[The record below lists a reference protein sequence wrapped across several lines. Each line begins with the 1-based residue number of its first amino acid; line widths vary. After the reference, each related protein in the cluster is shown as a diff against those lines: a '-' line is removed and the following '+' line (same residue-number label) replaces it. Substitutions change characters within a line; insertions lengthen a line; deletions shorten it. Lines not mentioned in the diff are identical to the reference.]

1 MKFRNQVVW
10 CGLLLAGLF
19 GLVLGRPTLHPAVA
33 DSPALKI
40 MPLGDSITSGT
51 NQRAS
56 YRCALF
62 QKLVAAGYSFDFV
75 GSVPGQWGI
84 WGEDLTPP
92 FFVNGYDSD
101 EEGHYAFR
109 IDDILYG
116 ANWDGDLQVWANDA
130 QPDVVLV
137 HLGTNDL
144 RHDRPVDSTVAG
156 IGQVI
161 DVLRVAN
168 PRVKILLAQII
179 PCRPDGVDG
188 SELAAIP
195 AFNAQLPALVA
206 SKTGPFSPILLV
218 DLYTGF
224 SAHDHTVDGI
234 HPNPT
239 GEAIIAE
246 RWLTAI
252 DRIMRIQY
260 WTFIPRMAR

>member
-10 CGLLLAGLF
+10 CGLLLAGLVF
-19 GLVLGRPTLHPAVA
+19 LAAWQATPHMAAA
-33 DSPALKI
+33 DSAALKI

-56 YRCALF
+56 YRCALY
-62 QKLVAAGYSFDFV
+62 QKLDAAGYSFDFV

-92 FFVNGYDSD
+92 FCVNGYDVD

-116 ANWDGDLQVWANDA
+116 ANWDGALRVWANDA

-156 IGQVI
+156 IGQVV
-161 DVLRVAN
+161 DVLRAAN

-188 SELAAIP
+188 AELATIP

-206 SKTGPFSPILLV
+206 SKIEPFSPILLV

-246 RWLTAI
+246 RWFTAI
-252 DRIMRIQY
+252 DQIVKIQY
-260 WTFIPRMAR
+260 WTFFPRVAR